1 MEKRKS
7 YYCWVIVGALF
18 LVAALPMVFIST
30 FYSYYQVPICSEF
43 GCSYAQFNIS
53 NIAST
58 VAGILFSLA
67 FASKVGAG
75 NTRLFMLLGGIVA
88 AVALYLQSC
97 IAAVWQLYV
106 TFFIINFAF
115 SSMTYVPINL
125 IISNWFVDR
134 KGFATS
140 IVFAG
145 SGVGGMLFSGLAASM
160 IENSGWR
167 FGFQVTA
174 IITAV
179 TAIVVFLIIRKTP
192 QEMGL
197 EPYRK
202 GDSEANVQ
210 ETQHSDDATNSWVG
224 LTKSQAVKTG
234 AFWLYVICLVCC
246 GIVAAGVFTQV
257 PTFLIENNVDYASVM
272 AVFSGVTIVGTIV
285 IGPVLDKLGLKLGC
299 AVTCIIACI
308 ALVCLILVPRFG
320 ATAAYASVIIIPFGA
335 GITSLAP
342 PLLTGS
348 LFGYK
353 DYSGIYGLGN
363 AFFMVGCMIGPMLSS
378 GLRDS
383 LGSYIPAW
391 IAMIAAYLIL
401 AFTAALSTISAKKL
415 RK

>member
-1 MEKRKS
+1 MEKRKL

-145 SGVGGMLFSGLAASM
+145 SGVGGMLF
-160 IENSGWR
+160 
-167 FGFQVTA
+167 
-174 IITAV
+174 
-179 TAIVVFLIIRKTP
+179 
-192 QEMGL
+192 
-197 EPYRK
+197 
-202 GDSEANVQ
+202 
-210 ETQHSDDATNSWVG
+210 
-224 LTKSQAVKTG
+224 
-234 AFWLYVICLVCC
+234 
-246 GIVAAGVFTQV
+246 
-257 PTFLIENNVDYASVM
+257 
-272 AVFSGVTIVGTIV
+272 
-285 IGPVLDKLGLKLGC
+285 PVL
-299 AVTCIIACI
+299 
-308 ALVCLILVPRFG
+308 
-320 ATAAYASVIIIPFGA
+320 
-335 GITSLAP
+335 P
-342 PLLTGS
+342 P
-348 LFGYK
+348 
-353 DYSGIYGLGN
+353 
-363 AFFMVGCMIGPMLSS
+363 V
-378 GLRDS
+378 
-383 LGSYIPAW
+383 
-391 IAMIAAYLIL
+391 
-401 AFTAALSTISAKKL
+401 
-415 RK
+415 

>member
-1 MEKRKS
+1 MEKRKL

-88 AVALYLQSC
+88 AV
-97 IAAVWQLYV
+97 
-106 TFFIINFAF
+106 
-115 SSMTYVPINL
+115 
-125 IISNWFVDR
+125 
-134 KGFATS
+134 
-140 IVFAG
+140 
-145 SGVGGMLFSGLAASM
+145 
-160 IENSGWR
+160 
-167 FGFQVTA
+167 
-174 IITAV
+174 
-179 TAIVVFLIIRKTP
+179 
-192 QEMGL
+192 
-197 EPYRK
+197 
-202 GDSEANVQ
+202 
-210 ETQHSDDATNSWVG
+210 
-224 LTKSQAVKTG
+224 
-234 AFWLYVICLVCC
+234 
-246 GIVAAGVFTQV
+246 
-257 PTFLIENNVDYASVM
+257 
-272 AVFSGVTIVGTIV
+272 
-285 IGPVLDKLGLKLGC
+285 GLKLGC